1 MMAATAS
8 VRSGGGAAAVRGT
21 AHYCAVA
28 AAATVARSGSGTRT
42 ASTAKNLISASLS
55 CSSSSCHVAF
65 SPSPSPSPSPSS
77 SSSSSSSPSSSFV
90 FPRWWKGVRAAASAA
105 AAAGGG
111 GGGSWISRNG
121 GRICMTGGV
130 KQPNLLIGLRRHGG
144 KSHVA
149 MGGRG
154 VMAVKP
160 RLAPPLSLSAT
171 CRVSDSGLDARM
183 PCKKLQG
190 LSSSLSS
197 SLSSVSSS
205 SSLSSVSSSS
215 SSLSSVSSS
224 SSSSSSSSWSSAAGR
239 GGGGRWQVGGVGGRW
254 GVGGVGGG
262 WRVGGGGGGW
272 GVGVGGCRSLL
283 SAVPRVMD
291 SAQEEISTASASVH
305 VSGPQVENDDVFF
318 TDMATTWQS
327 LGVTDQLA
335 HALQRAGL
343 DRPSKLQAVAVPQL
357 LKGGDAVVAAETGSG
372 KTHAY
377 VVPLIQ
383 RILADRAAKGKSSG
397 STLLLSAN
405 NTPAK
410 ASPAPTQLTTSA
422 TKTKMTNLSPHG
434 TAHPVAEHALA
445 EDGSK
450 EHTEELR
457 RRRDYRYGFALVLC
471 PNLLLTQQ
479 VASMANSLTDA
490 NGRPLIATAII
501 AGGEGFPATPPDL
514 VVATPAS
521 LLNHLFAYDP
531 RQRRRTAFI
540 RDLRYMKSPGGVIRD
555 RFPNATR
562 ITGNLL
568 HCHNPNLQLRW
579 LKVDSDSR
587 IAALVDAIVRTGNGG
602 GECRSEEGED
612 GAGGVASGGN
622 QLQSRRKLKAM
633 RIMVFANSVEAVE
646 GIGRVLSRRGVDCS
660 CYHKGV
666 PAQDRTVVL
675 HDFAEKGGVLICT
688 DVASRGLDI
697 PEVAHVVQVRV
708 QRHFI
713 IGGNL

>member
-272 GVGVGGCRSLL
+272 GVGVGGCRYGDHLAIFGSDR
-283 SAVPRVMD
+283 SAG
-291 SAQEEISTASASVH
+291 T
-305 VSGPQVENDDVFF
+305 
-318 TDMATTWQS
+318 
-327 LGVTDQLA
+327 
-335 HALQRAGL
+335 
-343 DRPSKLQAVAVPQL
+343 RPSESWPRSTVEIAVAVPQL